1 MKQNVEQ
8 IYRTNLIVWSA
19 FLLSQS
25 AFFTALYLSKPELFR
40 FDFTKPFLGE
50 DFIVVAIFGLMAI
63 MNLFIGLFLRTQTT
77 QRAIEEQKPLMVQ
90 TGLILGLAFCESISI
105 MGLVLGMAFN
115 YQYFFVWFILAII
128 GMFLHYPKRQ
138 NYHDASFKK

>member
-8 IYRTNLIVWSA
+8 LYRTNLIVWSA

-25 AFFTALYLSKPELFR
+25 AFFMALYLSKPELFR

-63 MNLFIGLFLRTQTT
+63 MNLFVGLFLRMQTIE
-77 QRAIEEQKPLMVQ
+77 RAIEEQKPLMVQ

-138 NYHDASFKK
+138 NYQDASFKK